1 MRFQLLGPLSI
12 TDGRDVVVL
21 PPAKPTSLLAALL
34 VRPGEVVP
42 TDRLRR
48 AVWGEEQPA
57 TAKAALQ
64 SCVLRLRRLFAKYD
78 IEEQA
83 VVAVAGGYRV
93 PADGDTLDL
102 LHFRRLVSDAA
113 GAGENELPLLR
124 TALGLWRGPLLTNV
138 PSEILHRDEV
148 PRLVEERLRALER
161 LCEIQLARGRCRE
174 VLVDLWEAT
183 RTHPHHEGLAAQL
196 MRALYRVGRQ
206 TEALAEYRRVREHLR
221 DELGVDPGAELQ
233 SLELAILRG
242 DEPRGPVAGT
252 VRLTAGAVGGA
263 GAAGAGGGRPAP
275 SSGAAVDGPGG
286 AAPVPPERGGAPSG
300 GSVPPGHPVPEGM
313 RPVSAGAPTAE
324 PWPGTGPGARPFAA
338 SPGGAPGA
346 AVGPRAPGACH
357 AGTSDAGA
365 LRTSAAG
372 TDGTGA
378 GGAGTDGAGPGGPES
393 VGAGPV
399 EAAPVGAA
407 PVGDGPGASGA
418 GASIPGAGGGPGS
431 SRLPRVPGFTG
442 RARETAALVAHLT
455 GGGRGEAG
463 RPGSAAPVAVVSGG
477 PGMGKTALALHAA
490 RLVADRF
497 PGGGLLLPLTRADG
511 TPRRADEAAGEL
523 LSALP
528 SGTARGRCL
537 VILDDVVHPD
547 QVRGLLD
554 LAGCGAFVVTSRMGL
569 AALVATH
576 GPAVVQLG
584 ALPPQE
590 SYALLTAVL
599 GAERAAGEPEAVR
612 TLADMCGHV
621 PLALRIVAA
630 RLLTRPRLGLADHAA
645 WLGRDLPGRLA
656 LPDDPRMSVP
666 QALDGALAR
675 LPAPLADAH
684 LRLARLSGPITAPAA
699 ATALSLPET
708 HAEEL
713 LERLLDTG
721 LLDEE
726 RPGVLRMNPLYRAHA
741 LRGTARPGGLPR
753 TAGGAAAPARHAL
766 PSGAV

>member
-42 TDRLRR
+42 TDRLRQ

-138 PSEILHRDEV
+138 PSETLHRDEV

-161 LCEIQLARGRCRE
+161 LCEIQLTRGRCRE

-252 VRLTAGAVGGA
+252 ARLTTGAVGGA

-275 SSGAAVDGPGG
+275 SSGAVVDGPGG

-300 GSVPPGHPVPEGM
+300 GPVPPRSSAPEGM
-313 RPVSAGAPTAE
+313 RPVPVGAPTAE
-324 PWPGTGPGARPFAA
+324 PWPGTGPGTRPFAA
-338 SPGGAPGA
+338 SPGGAPGD
-346 AVGPRAPGACH
+346 AVGPRAPGASH

-365 LRTSAAG
+365 PPTSAAG
-372 TDGTGA
+372 TDGAGTDGA
-378 GGAGTDGAGPGGPES
+378 GTGGAGTDGAGTGGPAS

-399 EAAPVGAA
+399 GA
-407 PVGDGPGASGA
+407 GPGASGA
-418 GASIPGAGGGPGS
+418 GASIPGAAGGPGA
-431 SRLPRVPGFTG
+431 RLPRVPGFTG
-442 RARETAALVAHLT
+442 RARETAALVAHLA
-455 GGGRGEAG
+455 GGGRGEAD
-463 RPGSAAPVAVVSGG
+463 RPGSAPPVAVVSGG

-599 GAERAAGEPEAVR
+599 GTERVAAEPEAVR
-612 TLADMCGHV
+612 ALAGMCGHV

-675 LPAPLADAH
+675 LPAPLAGAH
-684 LRLARLSGPITAPAA
+684 LRLARLGGPITAPAA
-699 ATALSLPET
+699 AAALALPET

-741 LRGTARPGGLPR
+741 LCGTARSGGPPR
-753 TAGGAAAPARHAL
+753 TDGGVATASSRHAL